1 MRRTILLA
9 TLLCSLTPAA
19 LQGEPGPPT
28 GAALTLVG
36 VGDVLDSA
44 PNGFSIKIGT
54 NIQASASQ
62 IYDGLVHHIG
72 DWWSSE
78 HTYSNDSHNLSIDDK
93 PMGCFC
99 EKLPNNG
106 GARHGQVIMVMPDK
120 MLVISAA
127 LGPLQRAG
135 ATGTL
140 TFVIQPI
147 RTVTRLEVTYNVGG
161 YMSGGLNTWADP
173 VNRVLTEQVAR
184 LKSYVETGSPVPAAG
199 AKKSQ

>member
-1 MRRTILLA
+1 MCRTILLA

-19 LQGEPGPPT
+19 LQGDPGPPT
-28 GAALTLVG
+28 SAAFALVG
-36 VGDVLDSA
+36 VGDVLDST

-62 IYDGLVHHIG
+62 VYDGLVHHIG
-72 DWWSSE
+72 DWWNPE

-140 TFVIQPI
+140 SFVIQPI

>member
-1 MRRTILLA
+1 MRSKILVLA
-9 TLLCSLTPAA
+9 IVCLLTPAM
-19 LQGEPGPPT
+19 L
-28 GAALTLVG
+28 
-36 VGDVLDSA
+36 VGDVVDSA
-44 PNGFSIKIGT
+44 ANGFSIKIGT
-54 NIQASASQ
+54 VIHAGPSQ

-72 DWWSSE
+72 DWWNPE
-78 HTYSNDSHNLSIDDK
+78 HTYSNDSYNLSIDDE

-99 EKLPNNG
+99 EKLPNHG

-120 MLVISAA
+120 MLVISTA
-127 LGPLQRAG
+127 LGPLMRAG

-140 TFVIQPI
+140 SFVIQPI
-147 RTVTRLEVTYNVGG
+147 RDDTRLEVTYNVGG

-173 VNRVLTEQVAR
+173 VNKVLTEQVAR

>member
-1 MRRTILLA
+1 MRSKIVVLA
-9 TLLCSLTPAA
+9 IVCFLTPAV
-19 LQGEPGPPT
+19 LEGEPGPPR
-28 GAALTLVG
+28 GADFAFVDA
-36 VGDVLDSA
+36 GDVLDSS

-54 NIQASASQ
+54 IIQAGPSQ
-62 IYDGLVHHIG
+62 IYDALVHHIG
-72 DWWSSE
+72 DWWNSE
-78 HTYSNDSHNLSIDDK
+78 HTYSNDAHNLSIDDK

-106 GARHGQVIMVMPDK
+106 GVRHGEVIMVMPDK
-120 MLVISAA
+120 MLVISTA

-147 RTVTRLEVTYNVGG
+147 HNQTRVEVTYTVGG

-173 VNRVLTEQVAR
+173 VNKVLTEQVTR
-184 LKSYVETGSPVPAAG
+184 LKSYVETGSAAPAAG